1 MDDRGFPG
9 PFQPVYDSQME
20 TLIALLRAVNV
31 GGTGKLPMAK
41 LRSMA
46 EASGF
51 VRVKTYIQSGNLVF
65 ATDRKSNEAKAI
77 LEKRLETYAGKPV
90 GVVVRTPEEMRAIL
104 EANPFPD
111 AEPSKIGVLF
121 LDTAPPSDTV
131 EAAKGRADE
140 QIVLGEREVFVHYP
154 SGMGRTKL
162 RFPAMKDGTV
172 RNINTI
178 AKLKDM
184 SAREN

>member
-1 MDDRGFPG
+1 M
-9 PFQPVYDSQME
+9 YDPQME

-31 GGTGKLPMAK
+31 GGTGKLPMAQ

-65 ATDRKSNEAKAI
+65 ATDRRPNEVKAI

-90 GVVVRTPEEMRAIL
+90 GVTVRTPEEMRAIL
-104 EANPFPD
+104 EANPFSD

-154 SGMGRTKL
+154 SGMGRSKL

-178 AKLKDM
+178 EKLKEM
-184 SAREN
+184 SARED

>member
-1 MDDRGFPG
+1 
-9 PFQPVYDSQME
+9 
-20 TLIALLRAVNV
+20 
-31 GGTGKLPMAK
+31 
-41 LRSMA
+41 MA
-46 EASGF
+46 ERCTRATGSDC
-51 VRVKTYIQSGNLVF
+51 VRVKTYNKSRHLV
-65 ATDRKSNEAKAI
+65 SAKGRRPQKAQAI
-77 LEKRLETYAGKPV
+77 LEKRLKAYAGKPV
-90 GVVVRTPEEMRAIL
+90 GVTVLTPEEMRAIL

-121 LDTAPPSDTV
+121 LETAPPSDTV

-184 SAREN
+184 SAPED